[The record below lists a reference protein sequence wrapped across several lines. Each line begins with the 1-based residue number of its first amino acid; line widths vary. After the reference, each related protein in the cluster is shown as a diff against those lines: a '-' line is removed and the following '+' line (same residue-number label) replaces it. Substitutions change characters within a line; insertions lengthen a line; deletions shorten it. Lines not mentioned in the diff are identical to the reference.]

1 MRRRRLVVAAVL
13 LVATARGIAGEPT
26 GWPRWRGPEGAGQ
39 GGEVA
44 LPRDWA
50 RVAWRWRV
58 PLPGAGH
65 ASPVVTDGRIF
76 TASADEQAGMRFL
89 CCHAVADGSL
99 VWRRD
104 MPGPVE
110 GHHAQNSSASGS
122 VTVGGTG
129 VFWAWATAD
138 GLRVEAFTTAGEPL
152 WHADLGPYECEHGF
166 GASVATWRDLVI
178 VPIDHDGPSAVVA
191 LDATTGR
198 ERWRLARESAR
209 TAYSTPLVLERAG
222 ADPLAVLA
230 SQAHGLT
237 GIDPRTGR
245 VLWERR
251 CFPRR
256 TVSSPI
262 VVNGLVIGTCGEG
275 GGDNLLV
282 AMRLPPPGP
291 GIPDAAPPEPEI
303 AWQLDRSVAPY
314 VPTPVRSGGRLYLWG
329 DRGVVT
335 CVSATDG
342 RQLWRGRVGGMF
354 SASPIVAGGAVIN
367 VSADG
372 EVVAIEDGDAFVEL
386 GRTSLGE
393 TARATPAVAGDRLIF
408 RSVGNLFSL

>member
-1 MRRRRLVVAAVL
+1 MRSPSLAVL
-13 LVATARGIAGEPT
+13 VLLLAGARGHAGEP
-26 GWPRWRGPEGAGQ
+26 GEWSRWRGPEGAGQ
-39 GGEVA
+39 GGAVA
-44 LPRDWA
+44 LPEDWEH
-50 RVAWRWRV
+50 VTWRWKV

-65 ASPVVTDGRIF
+65 SSPVVADGRIF
-76 TASADEQAGMRFL
+76 TASADERAGVRFL
-89 CCHAVADGSL
+89 CCHSAADGSL
-99 VWRRD
+99 VWQRD
-104 MPGPVE
+104 IPGPVE

-122 VTVGGTG
+122 VAVGAAG

-152 WHADLGPYECEHGF
+152 WHVDLGRYQCEHGF
-166 GASVATWRDLVI
+166 GASVAAWRDLVI

-191 LDATTGR
+191 LDAATGR
-198 ERWRLARESAR
+198 ERWRLDRESAR
-209 TAYSTPLVLERAG
+209 TAYSTPLLLERAG
-222 ADPLAVLA
+222 TEPLAVLA

-237 GIDPRTGR
+237 GVDPRTGR

-262 VVNGLVIGTCGEG
+262 VVDGLVIGTCGEG
-275 GGDNLLV
+275 AGDNLLV
-282 AMRLPPPGP
+282 AVRLPPPGA
-291 GIPDAAPPEPEI
+291 GAADAAAAEPEV
-303 AWQLDRSVAPY
+303 AYQLDRSVAPY

-335 CVSATDG
+335 CVSAADG
-342 RQLWRGRVGGMF
+342 TQVWRGRVGGTF

-372 EVVAIEDGDAFVEL
+372 EVVAIRDGDEFAEL

-393 TARATPAVAGDRLIF
+393 TARATPAVAGDRLIL
-408 RSVGNLFSL
+408 RSVGHLLSL